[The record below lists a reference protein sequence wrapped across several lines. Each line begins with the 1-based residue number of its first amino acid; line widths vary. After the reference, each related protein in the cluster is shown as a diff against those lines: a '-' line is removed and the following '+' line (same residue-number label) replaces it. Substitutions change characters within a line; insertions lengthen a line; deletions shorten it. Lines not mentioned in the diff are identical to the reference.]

1 MKNLILIVALS
12 LPLFLAACS
21 KTSNNSNVAQVCASG
36 DKAFIGC
43 WKTTDCIQAKNG
55 GGGVI
60 DDTWFLSQYEF
71 TPQNSLNIAT
81 YIYRDSSC
89 SGAGQRVP
97 HSSTLPLITYTWTQ
111 AITTSGGLP
120 GDEIALVDINPATAS
135 TLNTTVDLVV
145 TSSGQLCTSDS
156 LILGSG
162 YITVS
167 PTNTAIDYN
176 HCLDPV
182 TP

>member
-1 MKNLILIVALS
+1 MKNLILFVILLLS
-12 LPLFLAACS
+12 VFLAACS
-21 KTSNNSNVAQVCASG
+21 KTSNTNNVVQTCASG

-43 WKTTDCIQAKNG
+43 WKTTNCVQAKNG
-55 GGGVI
+55 SGGLI

-71 TPQNSLNIAT
+71 TSQNLNIAN

-89 SGAGQRVP
+89 TGEGQRVP
-97 HSSTLPLITYTWTQ
+97 YSSSLPVITYTWTQ

-120 GDEIALVDINPATAS
+120 GDEVALVDTNPATAS
-135 TLNTTVDLVV
+135 TINTTVDLVV
-145 TSSGQLCTSDS
+145 TSTGQLCTSGS
-156 LILGSG
+156 LILDSGS
-162 YITVS
+162 ITVS
-167 PTNTAIDYN
+167 PIINTAIDYN